1 MFTKSKQ
8 AQAGGGSTPRSVLQ
22 RAAGPLCAVALALG
36 SLSGAQAATL
46 VSNGNPDTTTG
57 DNFSA
62 FRVAEN
68 FSLGFE
74 VNVTSINLWALMDTP
89 AAAYSGSMSWVIYA
103 SNAGSPGA
111 VVASGT
117 TAAAASATGD
127 NNVIGTLDEFA
138 ITLNGLSIN
147 LGAGSYFLGLQ
158 DATPGSTVAPPD
170 FLWAGTSGGNA
181 PVGKYF
187 DGSWIDTDVEHAF
200 AINGDR
206 VTQPPPGVPEPG
218 TLALL
223 ALGLLAAGASRRKA

>member
-8 AQAGGGSTPRSVLQ
+8 AQAGEDAKPRSVLQ